1 MLLRP
6 WQQCV
11 LRELRGVQGHCL
23 PFLREES
30 QRSQVRFCTKTPV
43 RRFCVHPYWH
53 GNMGDTGEGAGVLS
67 YVVELEE
74 VETTKGVNIA
84 P

>member
-1 MLLRP
+1 
-6 WQQCV
+6 
-11 LRELRGVQGHCL
+11 
-23 PFLREES
+23 
-30 QRSQVRFCTKTPV
+30 
-43 RRFCVHPYWH
+43 
-53 GNMGDTGEGAGVLS
+53 MGDTGEGAGVLS